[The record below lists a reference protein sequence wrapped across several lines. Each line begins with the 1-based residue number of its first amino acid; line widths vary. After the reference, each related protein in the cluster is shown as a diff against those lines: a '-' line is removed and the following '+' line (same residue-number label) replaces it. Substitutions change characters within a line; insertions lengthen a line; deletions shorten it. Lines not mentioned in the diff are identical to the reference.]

1 METHLSI
8 IDYLKKKYDI
18 QNLEDYF
25 TFFLLAIII
34 TLFIYLSLSFPV
46 FQTVLVIFILII
58 FLSYFI
64 NKYYEI
70 KYNKQMDLIRDKF
83 ILIKNQIDEII
94 KNTKKN

>member
-1 METHLSI
+1 MEDSLSI
-8 IDYLKKKYDI
+8 IDYIKKKYNI
-18 QNLEDYF
+18 KNLEDYF

-64 NKYYEI
+64 NKHYEI
-70 KYNKQMDLIRDKF
+70 KYNKQMELIRDKF
-83 ILIKNQIDEII
+83 ELIKTQIDEIV
-94 KNTKKN
+94 KNSKK